1 MKQLL
6 LTLTAIIFFVIH
18 LCAQSFDKVWETKKV
33 FKTPESVLYDAHRNQ
48 IYVSNI
54 NGKPTVKDNNGFIS
68 ILDTN
73 GVVNK
78 LNWVSGINAPKGMAQ
93 IDSLLYVTDID
104 RIVIININQAKIVKI
119 VDVEG
124 ASFLNDITAI
134 STGEL
139 IISDMAMN
147 HLLIFDGNKAT
158 IWLEDDLL
166 VSPNGLAYYKESLYV
181 GTDNK
186 LLKVNP
192 DSKKVKVHIE
202 ETGPIDGLIALGM
215 NRFVVSDWS
224 GRVLLADP
232 TDKIVLQS
240 TANQNIQAADLGF
253 LPEEKIVLIPTF
265 FDNRV
270 VARRLP

>member
-6 LTLTAIIFFVIH
+6 LTITAIIFFAIH
-18 LCAQSFDKVWETKKV
+18 LCAQSFDKVWETEKV

-68 ILDTN
+68 ILERD
-73 GVVNK
+73 GLVKK
-78 LNWVSGINAPKGMAQ
+78 LKWVDGMNAPKGMAI

-104 RIVIININQAKIVKI
+104 RIVIININLAKIVKI
-119 VDVEG
+119 VDIEG
-124 ASFLNDITAI
+124 ASFLNDITVMP
-134 STGEL
+134 TGEF
-139 IISDMAMN
+139 IVSDMAMN
-147 HLLIFDGNKAT
+147 HLLVFDGNNAT

-166 VSPNGLAYYKESLYV
+166 ISPNGLTFYNESLYV
-181 GTDNK
+181 GTDNN
-186 LLKVNP
+186 LLKINP
-192 DSKKVKVHIE
+192 STKKVKVHIE
-202 ETGPIDGLIALGM
+202 ETGPIDGLIPLGM

-232 TDKIVLQS
+232 NEKIVLQS

>member
-6 LTLTAIIFFVIH
+6 LTITAILFFAIN
-18 LCAQSFDKVWETKKV
+18 LCSQSFDKVWETEKV
-33 FKTPESVLYDAHRNQ
+33 FKTPESVLYDSDREQ

-54 NGKPTVKDNNGFIS
+54 NGKPTGKDNNGFIS

-78 LNWVSGINAPKGMAQ
+78 LKWVSGMNAPKGMAQ

-104 RIVIININQAKIVKI
+104 RIVVININLAEIVKI

-124 ASFLNDITAI
+124 ASFLNDITVMP
-134 STGEL
+134 TGEL
-139 IISDMAMN
+139 IVSDMAMN
-147 HLLIFDGNKAT
+147 HLLVFDGNKAA
-158 IWLEDDLL
+158 IWLEDELL
-166 VSPNGLAYYKESLYV
+166 IAPNGLAYYNESLYV

-202 ETGPIDGLIALGM
+202 ETGPIDGLIPLGM

-224 GRVLLADP
+224 GRILIVEF
-232 TDKIVLQS
+232 TGSIVLQS
-240 TANQNIQAADLGF
+240 TASLNIQAADLGF
-253 LPEEKIVLIPTF
+253 IPEEKIVLIPTF

-270 VARRLP
+270 VARKLP